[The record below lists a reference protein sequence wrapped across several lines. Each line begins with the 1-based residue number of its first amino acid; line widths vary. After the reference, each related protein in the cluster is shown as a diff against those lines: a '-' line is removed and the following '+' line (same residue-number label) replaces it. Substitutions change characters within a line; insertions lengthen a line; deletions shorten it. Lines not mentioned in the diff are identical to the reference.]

1 MDNKFGKTSELNII
15 CSKKKGNT
23 YIKNSFFTAP
33 FKIMKPFLYKK
44 TGIKV
49 MILSASAGI
58 MEGDRQN
65 INIETE
71 ENTVVEICSQ
81 SYEKIH
87 RMEEGNAERHTKI
100 KVGKNSTLHYNPMA
114 TIPFENAN
122 FKSETEIFISDN
134 TSKFVMNEIL
144 SCGRKA
150 RGEKFMYKL
159 YHNKVTV
166 YQNNNI
172 IYYDNSYFSSFT
184 MNLEEIG
191 WFEGFSHLGN
201 MIIFNYNTIFQ
212 DKLRAYF
219 TDNNI
224 TGGITKLINDNIAI
238 RILGNSAWE
247 LENIFEKVY
256 NILK

>member
-1 MDNKFGKTSELNII
+1 MDNKFGRTSELNII
-15 CSKKKGNT
+15 CAEKNGKT

-33 FKIMKPFLYKK
+33 FKIMKPFLYETK
-44 TGIKV
+44 GIKI
-49 MILSASAGI
+49 MTLSASAGI

-87 RMEEGNAERHTKI
+87 RMNEGYAARHTKI
-100 KVGKNSTLHYNPMA
+100 NVGKNSKLHYNPMPA
-114 TIPFENAN
+114 IPFEDSNY
-122 FKSETEIFISDN
+122 KSETEIFLSDD

-159 YHNKVTV
+159 YHNKVIV
-166 YQNNNI
+166 HQNNNI
-172 IYYDNSYFSSFT
+172 IYYDNSYFSPST
-184 MNLEEIG
+184 MDLEGIG
-191 WFEGFSHLGN
+191 CFEGFSHLGN
-201 MIIFNYNTIFQ
+201 MIIFNYDAGFQ
-212 DKLRAYF
+212 DKVKTYF

-247 LENIFEKVY
+247 LEDMFGRVY
-256 NILK
+256 NILQ

>member
-1 MDNKFGKTSELNII
+1 MDNKFGKISELNII
-15 CSKKKGNT
+15 CGEKNGNT
-23 YIKNSFFTAP
+23 YIKDSFFTAP
-33 FKIMKPFLYKK
+33 FKIMKPFLYGTK
-44 TGIKV
+44 GIKI

-58 MEGDRQN
+58 MEGDSQN

-87 RMEEGNAERHTKI
+87 RMNEGYAKRHTKI
-100 KVGKNSTLHYNPMA
+100 NIGKNSILHYNPMA
-114 TIPFENAN
+114 TIPFEDSN
-122 FKSETEIFISDN
+122 FKSETEIFLSDN
-134 TSKFVMNEIL
+134 TSKFIMNEIL

-159 YHNKVTV
+159 YHNKVIV

-172 IYYDNSYFSSFT
+172 IYYDNSYFSPSNIN
-184 MNLEEIG
+184 MEDIG
-191 WFEGFSHLGN
+191 LFEGFSHLGN
-201 MIIFNYNTIFQ
+201 MIIFNYNDIFYN
-212 DKLRAYF
+212 KIKEYF

-224 TGGITKLINDNIAI
+224 VGGITKLIDDNIAI

-247 LENIFEKVY
+247 LENIFEMVY
-256 NILK
+256 NMLK